1 MILRIICF
9 TLIRVF
15 RIIDGLLDFDFFE
28 KVFLEALEVVLE
40 EHFVEF
46 QAGGFEEAVFE
57 IIEVEVDGAWAE

>member
-28 KVFLEALEVVLE
+28 KVFL
-40 EHFVEF
+40 
-46 QAGGFEEAVFE
+46 GRE
-57 IIEVEVDGAWAE
+57 IG